1 MKVDKNWTQKKQQK
15 VSTSKKKQKEVIA
28 SDVIEEKRISNS
40 PESSISVLTKTT
52 NPKVV
57 INSENFKDDCNDL
70 SYHNWKKHKLLK
82 SICFIIICIIILMT
96 FFLSLKTYNIVNEL
110 WYYIMQP

>member
-15 VSTSKKKQKEVIA
+15 ISISKKKQKEVIA
-28 SDVIEEKRISNS
+28 SDVIEEKRINNS
-40 PESSISVLTKTT
+40 PELNISVLTKTT

-57 INSENFKDDCNDL
+57 ISSENFKDNWNNLPCC
-70 SYHNWKKHKLLK
+70 WKKHKLLK

>member
-15 VSTSKKKQKEVIA
+15 ISISKKKQKEVIA
-28 SDVIEEKRISNS
+28 SDVIEEKRINS
-40 PESSISVLTKTT
+40 PESNVSVLTKTT

>member
-1 MKVDKNWTQKKQQK
+1 MKVDWTQKKQQK
-15 VSTSKKKQKEVIA
+15 ISTSKKKQKEVIA
-28 SDVIEEKRISNS
+28 SDVIEEKRINS
-40 PESSISVLTKTT
+40 PESNVSVLTKTT

-57 INSENFKDDCNDL
+57 INSENFKDNCNNL
-70 SYHNWKKHKLLK
+70 PCYWKKHKLLK